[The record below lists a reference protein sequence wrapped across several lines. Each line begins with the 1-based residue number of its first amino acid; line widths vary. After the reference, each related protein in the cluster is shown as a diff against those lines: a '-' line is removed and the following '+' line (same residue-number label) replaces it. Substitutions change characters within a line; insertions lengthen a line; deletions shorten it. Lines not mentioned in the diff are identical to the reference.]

1 MLFSN
6 TSWGHLPVFPCPLS
20 WIMVAVRRESL
31 LRQEKFIFRR
41 RESSFVI
48 FRPPLSLSESDYAA
62 GLHKS
67 HIIYGPNLRPGVVQN
82 LRRKGYT
89 VIMAYD
95 ELLKLIKG

>member
-1 MLFSN
+1 MGKQAK
-6 TSWGHLPVFPCPLS
+6 T
-20 WIMVAVRRESL
+20 
-31 LRQEKFIFRR
+31 
-41 RESSFVI
+41 
-48 FRPPLSLSESDYAA
+48 ESDYAA

-67 HIIYGPNLRPGVVQN
+67 YIIYGPNLRPGVVQN